1 MNRHQWPGRAALRL
15 ALVLVTLAA
24 SGCITTPPPLAA
36 QIVVRQ
42 PPFTPDSGS
51 IAIRC
56 GMLIDGVSAFARN
69 TTLVVIRD
77 GRITKVTA
85 DASANA
91 ATATHL
97 PVLDLTS
104 YTCLPGLIDMHTHLT
119 DRPEDTADLT
129 TVFSRP
135 DEETLRQGRE
145 NAAATVLAG
154 FTAARNVGTY
164 TFGADYALRDVIN
177 RGQTIGPRMQ
187 ASGPYLTIPHGGG
200 DLFVPGFKEPEGS
213 ERFHAG
219 VARGPEEFRKRAQE
233 LIGAGSD
240 VLKVIASGAV
250 LAFGGVPGAPEM
262 TQEEIAAVVE
272 VAHANGKKVAA
283 HAHGA
288 ESILMAIAAGADT
301 IEHAS
306 YLDDA
311 GIAALLARGNVAL
324 SMDVYNGDYIDTEG
338 RRMQWPEEFLRKN
351 VETTEV
357 QRQAFTKAVQ
367 AGVPIVFGTDSAVYP
382 HGLNARQFASMVQRG
397 MTPMQAIKAATE
409 VSAHYMGW
417 DADIGTLEPRK
428 FGDLIAVR
436 GNPLADVNALQDV
449 VAVIKGGIVLK
460 VPE

>member
-1 MNRHQWPGRAALRL
+1 MHRISIVLLAPALLL
-15 ALVLVTLAA
+15 A
-24 SGCITTPPPLAA
+24 GCITTPPPLSA

-42 PPFTPDSGS
+42 VPFTPDSGS

-69 TTLVVIRD
+69 LTLVVIRD
-77 GRITKVTA
+77 GRITRVTA

-91 ATATHL
+91 AAETHL
-97 PVLDLTS
+97 PVLDLTE

-119 DRPEDTADLT
+119 DRPENTADLT
-129 TVFSRP
+129 KVFTRS
-135 DEETLRQGRE
+135 DEDTLRQGQE

-154 FTAARNVGTY
+154 FTSVRNVGTY
-164 TFGADYALRDVIN
+164 EFGADYALRDAIN
-177 RGQTIGPRMQ
+177 RGRAVGPRMQ

-219 VARGPEEFRKRAQE
+219 VARGADEFRRRAQD
-233 LIGAGSD
+233 LLNAGSD

-250 LAFGGVPGAPEM
+250 LAFGGVPGEPEM
-262 TQEEIAAVVE
+262 TQAEIAAVVE
-272 VAHANGKKVAA
+272 VAHQNGKKVAA

-311 GIAALLARGNVAL
+311 GIAAALKRGEVAL
-324 SMDVYNGDYIDTEG
+324 SMDIYNGDYIDTEG
-338 RRMQWPEEFLRKN
+338 RRMNWPEEFLRKN
-351 VETTEV
+351 LETTEV
-357 QRQAFTKAVQ
+357 QREAFTKAVQ

-382 HGLNARQFASMVQRG
+382 HGLNARQFPIMVKRG
-397 MTPMQAIKAATE
+397 MTPMQAIKSATE

-417 DADIGTLEPRK
+417 DADVGTLEPRK

-436 GNPLADVNALQDV
+436 GNPLFNITALQDV

-460 VPE
+460 LPQ